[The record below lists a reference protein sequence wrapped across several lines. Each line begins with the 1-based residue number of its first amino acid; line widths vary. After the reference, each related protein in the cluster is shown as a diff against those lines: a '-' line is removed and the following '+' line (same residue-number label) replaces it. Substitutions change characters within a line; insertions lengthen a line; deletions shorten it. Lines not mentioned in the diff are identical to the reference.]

1 MEIIDLVAATSLAY
15 EAYTQ
20 SSSDWNRAV
29 LNHCVA
35 EVFINISQR
44 ENQSVKVLN
53 QLFARYP
60 VLKQAC
66 TILSETT
73 PTSQDTRNTNFLVS
87 RPTPS

>member
-44 ENQSVKVLN
+44 
-53 QLFARYP
+53 
-60 VLKQAC
+60 
-66 TILSETT
+66 
-73 PTSQDTRNTNFLVS
+73 
-87 RPTPS
+87 